1 MPSFTSASI
10 LALAASSALA
20 LTPTSAKSD
29 LDGSVWKA
37 LENAHPVRNIG
48 PQLRNRPT
56 KRQSG
61 WNPPSDL
68 VAPLKEVW
76 QHYEKTYDGS
86 VFNNKNWGWDQVMAN
101 NGSLNICVRWDS
113 TATVTAAQRTKIA
126 SAYKAQYQ
134 KWFKW
139 LYGFDGFPYS
149 NVDVNI
155 VAWATKDASL
165 LQGSTDGLDVYT
177 TYKDG
182 DGVPA
187 CATECERAAHLDGN
201 FSGCKSGRHFD
212 HSLWLTDGLQGGFGY
227 DWGQQI
233 GREYMINNLDSENIH
248 ILLHEMGHT
257 FGLDDY
263 VDWTPTGES
272 KFIMLA
278 GASMEITDFDGWMYR
293 NWWYELS
300 KNRKWTKASVSGGSA
315 APAASASASATAAPS
330 IKDEEAEEPVATP
343 TAAPVATSAPAVEE
357 PVATPPAV
365 EEPVASVPAV
375 EESGATP
382 PASGNAGSGAT
393 AGRWAQCGGN
403 GYTGPTA
410 CASGSTCTKQNEW
423 YSQCL

>member
-1 MPSFTSASI
+1 MPSFASTTL

-20 LTPTSAKSD
+20 LSATSAKSD

-37 LENAHPVRNIG
+37 LSEEAVTAGPASFG
-48 PQLRNRPT
+48 PQRRNRPA
-56 KRQSG
+56 KRQTG
-61 WNPPSDL
+61 FNPPSDL

-76 QHYEKTYDGS
+76 DHYEKTYDGS

-126 SAYKAQYQ
+126 STYAAQYQ

-139 LYGFDGFPYS
+139 LYGFDGFPFADIAV
-149 NVDVNI
+149 NVVG
-155 VAWATKDASL
+155 WAVRDKAL
-165 LQGSTDGLDVYT
+165 LQGSTDGIDVYT
-177 TYKDG
+177 TFKDG
-182 DGVPA
+182 EGVPA
-187 CATECERAAHLDGN
+187 CAPACERAAHMDGD
-201 FSGCKSGRHFD
+201 FSRCEGGAARHFD

-233 GREYMINNLDSENIH
+233 GREYMINNLDSESIH

-257 FGLDDY
+257 FGLDDSP
-263 VDWTPTGES
+263 DWTPTGQS

-278 GASMEITDFDGWMYR
+278 GSSMEITDFDGWMYR
-293 NWWYELS
+293 NWWHELS
-300 KNRKWTKASVSGGSA
+300 QNRKWSKASSSA
-315 APAASASASATAAPS
+315 AAPTVKEEAVASTPAPAATSALA
-330 IKDEEAEEPVATP
+330 
-343 TAAPVATSAPAVEE
+343 AAPVEESVEE
-357 PVATPPAV
+357 PVEETPV
-365 EEPVASVPAV
+365 EETPAPVTTAAPAKPV
-375 EESGATP
+375 ETAP
-382 PASGNAGSGAT
+382 PTAEKPSENAGGAGT
-393 AGRWAQCGGN
+393 AARWSQCGGS